1 MEDNAIVKFSTD
13 ADDYLPVVL
22 TRFEGVELMNYS
34 PLIYAY
40 QQQNIAVTGNGT
52 FDGQADNDHWWNWTG

>member
-1 MEDNAIVKFSTD
+1 MMMII
-13 ADDYLPVVL
+13 LPNVL

-40 QQQNIAVTGNGT
+40 NKQNIAVTGKGT
-52 FDGQADNDHWWNWTG
+52 LDGQADNDHWWNWTGQ